1 MQLSPTVR
9 RKALALIAGISA
21 LAISACGIA
30 ASEQADPNRHR
41 SSDWPTW
48 QLNPNG
54 TRYNANERAITPSN
68 VDELELKWAYTFGA
82 VPYARVGSQP
92 AVSDGV
98 LYVGGPDGKFVAMDA
113 KSGKTR
119 WTFDAN
125 SVTGTLPGGA
135 TNQIRDGAAVTGDSV
150 YFGDSTGRIFALK
163 KRDGKLKWA
172 TKIDDHPMA
181 AVTSSPLVVG
191 DRLFV
196 GASTLEAGQF
206 AQNPEYE
213 CCTHRGKAVA
223 LDTRTGRLVWEYY
236 TVPEPKEAGTWP
248 NGTKKFAPSG
258 GSVWT
263 SPAADLKSRTIFVGT
278 GQNTTGQAGDIN
290 SVIALSM
297 DSGKVRWKKRMTF
310 PDTYTT
316 MCEQEDPGE
325 YCPGKGTTALDA
337 DFGASANVIT
347 VRGKTLVTI
356 GQKNGMFYAFDARN
370 GRIEWQT
377 ELAPGPHGGVGV
389 QWGSV
394 FDGRYLYGATW
405 WDDPSRLIKIDATN
419 GRVVWET
426 PHPAD
431 GCSTGGAAAHP
442 DICSP
447 IFTPAPSG
455 TPGLIYEGSGD
466 GKFRIFSS
474 RTGEIL
480 WTFDAIQ
487 DFQGVNGVPG
497 RGSAL
502 SGNGGAVI
510 ANGMVYV
517 MAGYYPFYPTDKGV
531 VMLAFGLPKK

>member
-9 RKALALIAGISA
+9 RKALALVACLSVLIIS
-21 LAISACGIA
+21 SCGVA
-30 ASEQADPNRHR
+30 ASEQADPNRGHR

-54 TRYNANERAITPSN
+54 TRYNANERTITPSN

-113 KSGKTR
+113 KSGKTK

-125 SVTGTLPGGA
+125 AVTGTLPGGA
-135 TNQIRDGAAVTGDSV
+135 TNQIRDGAAVSGDSV

-163 KRDGKLKWA
+163 KSNGKLKWA
-172 TKIDDHPMA
+172 SKIDDHPMA

-206 AQNPEYE
+206 AQNPDYP

-223 LDTRTGRLVWEYY
+223 LDTRTGKLIWEYY
-236 TVPEPKEAGTWP
+236 TIPEPKEVGTWP

-263 SPAADLKSRTIFVGT
+263 SPAADLKSRTVFVGT
-278 GQNTTGQAGDIN
+278 GQNTTGQEGDIN

-316 MCEQEDPGE
+316 MCEQENPGE

-356 GQKNGMFYAFDARN
+356 GQKNGMFYAFDART

-377 ELAPGPHGGVGV
+377 ELAPGPFGGVGV

-405 WDDPSRLIKIDATN
+405 WDDPSRLIKMDAAT
-419 GRVVWET
+419 GEVVWET

-431 GCSTGGAAAHP
+431 GCSTGGAAPHP
-442 DICSP
+442 DICEP

-455 TPGLIYEGSGD
+455 SPGLIYEGSAD

-480 WTFDAIQ
+480 WTFDAVQ

-531 VMLAFGLPKK
+531 VMLAFGLK